1 MGEQSTLSIGE
12 VARRC
17 GLATSALRFWE
28 AEGLLLPT
36 HRTSAGYRRYDAEAV
51 ARVGFI
57 LRAQALGLSLAEVRE
72 LLRAADGE
80 GEEAVRHGLRHLLAH
95 KLAETRHQVEELNG
109 FASQLERVWVRLG
122 QGGRCQCR
130 HLGECSC
137 LPPQLRA
144 SQLPALAA
152 ELTAIAAGDCGC
164 GDGCGDGCGCAS

>member
-1 MGEQSTLSIGE
+1 MGEPATLSIGE

-17 GLATSALRFWE
+17 GLAPSALRFWE
-28 AEGLLLPT
+28 AEGLLAPT
-36 HRTSAGYRRYDAEAV
+36 HRTASGYRRYDAEAV

-57 LRAQALGLSLAEVRE
+57 LRAQALGLSLAEVRD

-80 GEEAVRHGLRHLLAH
+80 GEEAVREGLRHLLAH

-122 QGGRCQCR
+122 QGGSCGCR

-137 LPPQLRA
+137 LPPEVRA
-144 SQLPALAA
+144 SQLPGLAA
-152 ELTAIAAGDCGC
+152 ELAAIAQGGCGC
-164 GDGCGDGCGCAS
+164 GDSCGCAS